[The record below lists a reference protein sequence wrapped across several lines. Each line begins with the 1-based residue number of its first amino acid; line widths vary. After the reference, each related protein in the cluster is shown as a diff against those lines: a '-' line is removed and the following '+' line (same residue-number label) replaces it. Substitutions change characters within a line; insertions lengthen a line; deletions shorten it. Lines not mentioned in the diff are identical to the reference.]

1 MIPMMMMM
9 MRPTARI
16 QAIRSWDRPEFA
28 DRGELPYNITGDAC
42 KTASLSG
49 KPWLDKNGVPVT
61 QFDDMTDAEAK
72 THTVQLGWQDKWDK
86 MLMGDDI
93 CYAYLGVET
102 NRPSA
107 ANGGYE
113 LHIKEHTPD
122 HGTWKNLYWAT
133 TYVPYRTYKST
144 TKCNRML
151 DIHEVNGAC
160 TLTMIDTVDG
170 TQETVTATML
180 TDTDDLANR
189 PTVQTGNVAAHKG
202 TVDTTITSAL
212 KLAGHIN
219 EPIAEAFKVG
229 GATSDAYD
237 PANVRT
243 RWNDGKT
250 WTVSTSSGYWAT
262 CYKYGTNHYGIE
274 YSEGGELKLKAVPV
288 YDYLTKQAGFMDEAS
303 PTNRLIFS
311 QGARPFKPVWDD
323 GIAVDTEVAG

>member
-1 MIPMMMMM
+1 MSALTVNRRRMNNVLL
-9 MRPTARI
+9 RP
-16 QAIRSWDRPEFA
+16 QAIRSWNQPEYA
-28 DRGELPYNITGDAC
+28 DRGETTTVTGLTLKNEALKGHYFKDANGSLIADVNSYAD
-42 KTASLSG
+42 TAS
-49 KPWLDKNGVPVT
+49 VPV
-61 QFDDMTDAEAK
+61 QWAEWWDMMLAK
-72 THTVQLGWQDKWDK
+72 
-86 MLMGDDI
+86 DDI

-113 LHIKEHTPD
+113 LHVKKHTPD
-122 HGTWKNLYWAT
+122 HGTWTNLYWAT
-133 TYVPYRTYKST
+133 TYVPFRPYRAT
-144 TKCNRML
+144 THSNRIV

-160 TLTMIDTVDG
+160 TVTLIDPADG
-170 TQETVTATML
+170 NRETVTATML
-180 TDTDDLANR
+180 TDTDDVENR
-189 PTVQTGNVAAHKG
+189 PTCQTGNVAAHKG

-229 GATSDAYD
+229 GAASDAYD

-274 YSEGGELKLKAVPV
+274 YSEGGELKLKAVPI
-288 YDYLTKQAGFMDEAS
+288 YDYLTKQAGFQDEAS
-303 PTNRLIFS
+303 PINRLIFS
-311 QGARPFKPVWDD
+311 QGRRPFKPVFDD